1 LLRISGKQTVDFVA
15 FSLNDLNEQFD
26 HARSRTNQL
35 KIFLTE
41 GDVLFSNDNN
51 AMLTIVKDA

>member
-1 LLRISGKQTVDFVA
+1 VDFVA
-15 FSLNDLNEQFD
+15 FSLNDLNERFD